1 MDLQDRMVFFEN
13 LSMERI
19 INLAAVFT
27 LQERIDFLY
36 NLSEKIL
43 KLRNDFKIELS
54 YHTDI
59 YTQQTK
65 INWFHRK
72 Q

>member
-1 MDLQDRMVFFEN
+1 MNLQDRMEFFEN

-27 LQERIDFLY
+27 LQERIIFLY

-59 YTQQTK
+59 YQK
-65 INWFHRK
+65 EDS
-72 Q
+72 

>member
-1 MDLQDRMVFFEN
+1 MNLQDRMEFFEN

-27 LQERIDFLY
+27 LEERIQFLFD
-36 NLSEKIL
+36 LSEKIL

-54 YHTDI
+54 YHKDLH
-59 YTQQTK
+59 QDK
-65 INWFHRK
+65 IN
-72 Q
+72 

>member
-1 MDLQDRMVFFEN
+1 MDLQDRMEFFEN

-65 INWFHRK
+65 IN
-72 Q
+72 